1 VTENAH
7 YDIGPAKPRWTHLAL
22 RVDNIEDSISW
33 YERYTPLRILDRSTD
48 EYGSGAWLADPE
60 DASHPFVL
68 VLSQFNPGTDP
79 FGFAPPTVLGPYAH
93 IGIEL
98 ASRAA
103 VDEISRRAEAEGAL
117 TFPPTEMP
125 PPIGYICFV
134 EDPDGNTVEFSFD
147 QGTYA
152 TVRDVW
158 SAEFP
163 AAAVNTDGGDK

>member
-1 VTENAH
+1 VTKDAH

-22 RVDNIEDSISW
+22 RVADIEESISW
-33 YERYTPLRILDRSTD
+33 YERYTPLRLLDRGKD
-48 EYGSGAWLADPE
+48 EYGSVAWLADPE

-68 VLSQFNPGTDP
+68 VLSYFKPETDP
-79 FGFAPPTVLGPYAH
+79 FGFAPPTILGPYAH

-98 ASRAA
+98 QSRAA
-103 VDEISRRAEAEGAL
+103 VDQIAIQAEAEGAL
-117 TFPPTEMP
+117 AFPPTELP

-134 EDPDGNTVEFSFD
+134 EDPDGNTVEFSHD

-152 TVRDVW
+152 TVRDIW

-163 AAAVNTDGGDK
+163 TGVVTETGGS